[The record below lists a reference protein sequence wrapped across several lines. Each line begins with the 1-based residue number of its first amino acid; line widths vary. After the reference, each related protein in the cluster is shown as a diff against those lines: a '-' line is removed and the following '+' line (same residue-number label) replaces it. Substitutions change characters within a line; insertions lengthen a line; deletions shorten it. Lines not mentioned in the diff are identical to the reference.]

1 MTQNLYLISDVAKRL
16 DVRPHKVSYLFLTRK
31 LEEPALRLGNRRIFT
46 AADAR
51 RVAKALG
58 KTWDDERQ
66 KVGAGE

>member
-1 MTQNLYLISDVAKRL
+1 MTQQLYLISDIARRL

-46 AADAR
+46 VADAR

-58 KTWDDERQ
+58 KTWEEDQQ
-66 KVGAGE
+66 KVGADE